1 MQFPIAFVISV
12 ALHSVMLVVLISS
25 MEFVTPEHKP
35 EPMQVEVVNAV
46 SVDKTALAEQVKK
59 MQQQKLA
66 KERAEEERVAELE
79 RRAREAEQKRRSNEK
94 DIQNLEKKQK
104 QAEAEANAAK
114 ERQIKEAERARQ
126 LKQEVEKQE
135 QAKRRAEEQAKK
147 AAEAAQKAE
156 AEAKRK
162 AEELKKAEAERKRKE
177 QEAREK
183 AEQQR
188 MLEQQMKAEMEARN
202 AQRQQY
208 VMGERDKFVALIR
221 SAIQSNLFTD
231 PSLAGTSCKLNIK
244 LASNGFV
251 TQVKTLSGHPQ
262 TCQEAERAVYK
273 TNQMPVSE
281 DPEVTAQLRDINLT
295 VAPEK

>member
-1 MQFPIAFVISV
+1 MQFPIALVVSIV
-12 ALHSVMLVVLISS
+12 LHSAMLLVLVSS
-25 MEFVTPEHKP
+25 MEFVTPKHTP
-35 EPMQVEVVNAV
+35 QPMQAEVVNAV
-46 SVDKTALAEQVKK
+46 SVDKTALAQQIKK
-59 MQQQKLA
+59 LEQQKMA
-66 KERAEEERVAELE
+66 KQQAEEQRVAELE
-79 RRAREAEQKRRSNEK
+79 RRARAAEQKRRANE
-94 DIQNLEKKQK
+94 QNIEKLSKQRK
-104 QAEAEANAAK
+104 QAEAEARAAK
-114 ERQIKEAERARQ
+114 ERQIKEAERAKK

-135 QAKRRAEEQAKK
+135 AAKRRAQEQARK
-147 AAEAAQKAE
+147 AAEEAKKAE

-162 AEELKKAEAERKRKE
+162 AEALKKAEEERKRKE
-177 QEAREK
+177 REALEK

-188 MLEQQMKAEMEARN
+188 LLEQQMKAEMEARN

-208 VMGERDKFVALIR
+208 IMSERDKYVALIR

-244 LASNGFV
+244 LANNGFV

>member
-1 MQFPIAFVISV
+1 MQFPIALVVSV
-12 ALHSVMLVVLISS
+12 VLHSVMLGVLVSS
-25 MEFVTPEHKP
+25 MEFVTPKHKP
-35 EPMQVEVVNAV
+35 EPMQVEVVSAV

-66 KERAEEERVAELE
+66 KERAEEQRVADLE
-79 RRAREAEQKRRSNEK
+79 RRAREAEQKRRNNEK
-94 DIQNLEKKQK
+94 DIQQLERQQKK
-104 QAEAEANAAK
+104 AEAETKAAK
-114 ERQIKEAERARQ
+114 ERQIKEAERAKQ

-135 QAKRRAEEQAKK
+135 QAKRRAEEQAK
-147 AAEAAQKAE
+147 KAE

-177 QEAREK
+177 QEALEK

-202 AQRQQY
+202 AQRQHY

-251 TQVKTLSGHPQ
+251 TNVKILSGHPQ

-273 TNQMPVSE
+273 TSQLPVSD